1 MNGSV
6 ATIHLSRGGMSTDKP
21 PKAQYVVAQCA
32 LGTLTL
38 HPSREPLRAQ
48 VVGSMIFN
56 VQSKFT
62 LQRGSEGG
70 WNEDAWAELRRILSS
85 PKAVRGAQA
94 AGQPLPSPAML
105 ALGAPPP
112 MAQAAGQPLP
122 SPAMLALG
130 APPPMI
136 ALAGVPPVPA
146 NADGDDDDDDS
157 DSSSDSSSDSDD
169 ERNDNAPA
177 PVAAAPVAAEPVQEP
192 EPDDDDEVEQRPM
205 YAQLLDD
212 YTELE
217 SECVAKEAEIND
229 LKDRVS
235 ILEWDA
241 QKYENEIEDL
251 RAQLQKRRCDKV

>member
-85 PKAVRGAQA
+85 PKAVRG
-94 AGQPLPSPAML
+94 
-105 ALGAPPP
+105 
-112 MAQAAGQPLP
+112 AQAAGQPLP